1 MTRAIAILAVFLLSV
16 SSLSAETALMP
27 LSEVKKGM
35 RGHGLTVFEGDRIE
49 KFEVEILG
57 VLRNVSPGQ
66 NLILARVDSEPVKT
80 TGIIAGMS
88 GSPVMIDG
96 RVIGALAYA
105 WQFSKDSIA
114 GITPI
119 DDMLALEQRGTQMS
133 GGSIGVPMSSKEVLQ
148 ALATRQHVALFDR
161 MLKEAVPQ
169 RMSAISGATQI
180 SIPLSMGSFDA
191 STVSR
196 FGGFFEASGFLAAP
210 SGQSNSKTSTDAASP
225 FVPGDAVAAVL
236 VEGDFSMAATGTV
249 THVSGKSVLGFG
261 HPFLDMGAIDFPM
274 AKAEV
279 VAVLPNLAR
288 SFKFSNTGEVVG
300 ALTQDRAA
308 GILGSVGATASMIP
322 VELSIDGEG
331 NDESY
336 RFRVADHAQLMP
348 VLLAM
353 AVDTVIAGRE
363 RAQGE
368 RSVVMEADIAL
379 SSREP
384 LRLREAWSGSDVR
397 QAIPAYLGLVTNYL
411 LSNEFRKT
419 EIEAVKIRLRHD
431 DSLRIAKVID
441 ASVIDPAPN
450 GYRPGDKVRVSARL
464 KPFRGEVFSE
474 ILELTIPQSQKAGQ
488 THLLLGGG
496 GAFNQIDFMMSPP
509 DPRSFEQVISTI
521 ERLRPSRELNAA
533 LFAQS
538 DGVVAAGVLH
548 PDLPP
553 SMQAVVSN
561 DSSNSTSYAV
571 KYKALDRASKPLDY
585 VVDGIVRIDLP
596 IRSRS

>member
-1 MTRAIAILAVFLLSV
+1 MTRAIAFAAALTLSV
-16 SSLSAETALMP
+16 SSLAAETALMP
-27 LSEVKKGM
+27 LSDVKKGM
-35 RGHGLTVFEGDRIE
+35 RGHGLTVFEGSRIE

-88 GSPVMIDG
+88 GSPVIVDG
-96 RVIGALAYA
+96 KVIGALAYA

-119 DDMLALEQRGTQMS
+119 DDMLALEHRGAKASDTV
-133 GGSIGVPMSSKEVLQ
+133 GVTMSSNEVLQ

-161 MLKEAVPQ
+161 MMKAAVPQ
-169 RMSAISGATQI
+169 RMSAVSGATPI

-191 STVSR
+191 STVAR
-196 FGGFFEASGFLAAP
+196 FGSFFEASGFLAAP
-210 SGQSNSKTSTDAASP
+210 SGQSAATKSAPSASP

-236 VEGDFSMAATGTV
+236 VDGDFSMAATGTV
-249 THVSGKSVLGFG
+249 THVSGKNVLGFG
-261 HPFLDMGAIDFPM
+261 HPFLDMGTIDFPM

-288 SFKFSNTGEVVG
+288 SFKFSNTGEIVG

-322 VELSIDGEG
+322 VELWIDGAE
-331 NDESY
+331 NDETY
-336 RFRVADHAQLMP
+336 KFRVADHAQLMP

-353 AVDTVIAGRE
+353 AVDSVIAGRE

-368 RSVVMEADIAL
+368 RSVVMEADITL

-384 LRLREAWSGSDVR
+384 LQLREAWAGSDVR
-397 QAIPAYLGLVTNYL
+397 QAIPAYLGLVSNYL
-411 LSNEFRKT
+411 LSNEYRKT
-419 EIEAVKIRLRHD
+419 EIEGVKIRLRHD
-431 DSLRIAKVID
+431 DSLRIAKVLD
-441 ASVIDPAPN
+441 ASILNPAPN
-450 GYRPGDKVRVSARL
+450 GFRPGDKVRVNARL
-464 KPFRGEVFSE
+464 KPFRGEVINE
-474 ILELTIPQSQKAGQ
+474 ILEITIPESQKSGE
-488 THLLLGGG
+488 TYLLLGGG
-496 GAFNQIDFMMSPP
+496 GAFNQIEFMMSPP
-509 DPRSFEQVISTI
+509 DPRSFDQVISTI
-521 ERLRPSRELNAA
+521 QRLRPSRELNAA

-571 KYKALDRASKPLDY
+571 KYKALDRASKPLDF

-596 IRSRS
+596 IRPRS